1 MHIGRQLGVAMCYL
15 TNVICVLM
23 WKSEVNTS
31 ERICQACLVR
41 LTVISNT
48 VMQYLLTILLFG
60 RHSISKLT
68 HFIGSPLALNVIS
81 QYTHAHEPPSILPGL
96 HAQQATTM
104 LIQTERTKA
113 HCLVCTRYTLSK

>member
-1 MHIGRQLGVAMCYL
+1 MLNAHWQTTWSGIVLFDKCYMYFY
-15 TNVICVLM
+15 V
-23 WKSEVNTS
+23 E

-48 VMQYLLTILLFG
+48 VMQYLLTILIFC
-60 RHSISKLT
+60 RHSISRLT

-81 QYTHAHEPPSILPGL
+81 QHTHAHEPPSILPGL

-104 LIQTERTKA
+104 LIQTQRTKA